1 MIKAYKNFWASYNNE
16 VYSVYRKWK
25 SKHKLGL
32 AILYVSAITIPWIVY
47 YAIDKA
53 TDWYYSRD
61 NKEMSEEESQQGL
74 FLFREKN
81 MDYSEKEVKCMNYI
95 FAGLLIGF
103 ALLLICGGNN
113 NK

>member
-16 VYSVYRKWK
+16 VYSVYKKWK

-61 NKEMSEEESQQGL
+61 NKEMSYEES
-74 FLFREKN
+74 
-81 MDYSEKEVKCMNYI
+81 
-95 FAGLLIGF
+95 
-103 ALLLICGGNN
+103 
-113 NK
+113 